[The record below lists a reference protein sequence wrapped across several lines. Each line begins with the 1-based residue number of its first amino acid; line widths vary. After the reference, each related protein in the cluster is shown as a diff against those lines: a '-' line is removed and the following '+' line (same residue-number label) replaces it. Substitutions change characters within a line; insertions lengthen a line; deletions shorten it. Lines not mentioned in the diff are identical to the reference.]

1 MADTPYHRPRS
12 HEEEKSLGDLFS
24 DLSREIQ
31 SLVNHEIKLAKIEM
45 SHKGVVAGKNS
56 AILVVGLAV
65 LYAGFLGIM
74 ATAALALGVIIPLWV
89 AALIVTTIVLIIGAA
104 MAIKGVNTLKRMKL
118 APELTI
124 ESLKGEEERPWLRK
138 QTT

>member
-1 MADTPYHRPRS
+1 MANALYNSPPPG
-12 HEEEKSLGDLFS
+12 EEKSLGDLFS

-45 SHKGVVAGKNS
+45 SHKGAVAGKNS
-56 AILVVGLAV
+56 ALLVVGVAI
-65 LYAGFLGIM
+65 LYAGFLGLL
-74 ATAALALGVIIPLWV
+74 ATAALALGVLIPLWV
-89 AALIVTTIVLIIGAA
+89 AALIVTAVVWIVGAA
-104 MAIKGVNTLKRMKL
+104 MAVKGVNTLKRMKF

-124 ESLKGEEERPWLRK
+124 ESLKGEEEKPWLKK